1 MIFQIFRHR
10 NKVLVEQFLENLNES
25 LDSTKNLNHT
35 KDVSLRQ
42 LKAMQSLAQMREV
55 ADSNEMG
62 FVASFVE
69 PDGSNYTITNLPHVQ
84 NNFILQNLLMEPF
97 MDEKG
102 GGRVQLVETYEGVQ
116 LQIIP
121 DAE

>member
-1 MIFQIFRHR
+1 MIFQIFRHH
-10 NKVLVEQFLENLNES
+10 NKVLVEQFLENLSVS

-35 KDVSLRQ
+35 KNVSLQQ

-62 FVASFVE
+62 FAASFVE
-69 PDGSNYTITNLPHVQ
+69 PDGSNYTITNLPHAQ
-84 NNFILQNLLMEPF
+84 NNLILQQLLMEPF